1 MKLIEK
7 FYCIQ
12 TEIFGDGSEKIKEG
26 IVSIKT
32 ELIRPSIKFLNSD
45 GSIISSKKRK
55 TYRKKIIVNPFVD
68 SNEYFNINELLF
80 LSKAY
85 GFEIE
90 EHTIHKGY
98 FLSILKIN
106 SLYTTPGEII
116 LIEEEGKEYILIEYN
131 RWNLEIQPR
140 SAAEDQL
147 GEDVTYVLGIWENPL
162 LTDEIIAKIKNKE

>member
-45 GSIISSKKRK
+45 GSIISSKKRR

-162 LTDEIIAKIKNKE
+162 LTDEIIEKIKNKG

>member
-147 GEDVTYVLGIWENPL
+147 GEDVTYVLGIWGNPL
-162 LTDEIIAKIKNKE
+162 LTDEIIEKIKNKG

>member
-45 GSIISSKKRK
+45 GSIISSEKRK

-98 FLSILKIN
+98 FLSVLKIS

-131 RWNLEIQPR
+131 RWNLETQPR

-147 GEDVTYVLGIWENPL
+147 GEDVTFVLGIWENPL
-162 LTDEIIAKIKNKE
+162 LTDEIIVKIKNKG

>member
-1 MKLIEK
+1 MKLIDK

-12 TEIFGDGSEKIKEG
+12 TEVFGDGSQKHTEG

-45 GSIISSKKRK
+45 GSIISSEEIKI
-55 TYRKKIIVNPFVD
+55 YRKKLIVNPFVK

-80 LSKAY
+80 LSKTY

-90 EHTIHKGY
+90 EHVIHKGY
-98 FLSILKIN
+98 FLSKLKIN
-106 SLYTTPGEII
+106 SLYDAPGEII
-116 LIEEEGKEYILIEYN
+116 LIEEMGREYILIEFN
-131 RWNLEIQPR
+131 RWSSAKQPR

-147 GEDVTYVLGIWENPL
+147 GEDVTFIIGIWEDPL
-162 LTDEIIAKIKNKE
+162 LKDEIITKIKDKK